1 MAPKHV
7 RDFKDLEVWKTARQL
22 RRELYDMAKGLPDI
36 EKFSLASQIRRAA
49 VSVTA
54 NIAEGYG
61 RFGYQENAQMC
72 RQARGSLYELRD
84 HLTTCVDE
92 GYLDP
97 AKGERLDAL
106 IQSVTRLLNGY
117 LRSTLALKRQQMED
131 GKQKLETGKWKLEN
145 GK

>member
-1 MAPKHV
+1 MENGNLRMGKIVSMSAASKQV
-7 RDFKDLEVWKTARQL
+7 RDFKDLEVWQTAREL
-22 RRELYDMAKGLPDI
+22 RREMYGVAKGLPDV
-36 EKFSLASQIRRAA
+36 EKFGLASQIRRAA

-92 GYLDP
+92 GFVSLDEG
-97 AKGERLDAL
+97 KRLDSAARC
-106 IQSVTRLLNGY
+106 VARLLNGY
-117 LRSTLALKRQQMED
+117 IRSTLARKQM
-131 GKQKLETGKWKLEN
+131 
-145 GK
+145 